1 MLKESQTKTP
11 HLCIFLSKEDKTVF
25 WTFLWKQRL
34 SFSLSGEGLVPMATR
49 DRTMTQL
56 LGDEPSPSTVT
67 TGPGHCECPADV
79 VVH

>member
-1 MLKESQTKTP
+1 MLKESQTKAP
-11 HLCIFLSKEDKTVF
+11 HLYIFLSKEDKTVF
-25 WTFLWKQRL
+25 WTFLLNQRL
-34 SFSLSGEGLVPMATR
+34 SFSLSGEGLVPMATT

-56 LGDEPSPSTVT
+56 LGDEPSASTVT